1 LITQQITHSLA
12 QYWDDVYSG
21 GFVYGKKPSEAI
33 KRSLKFLESNRLL
46 NPEIIFLELGCGYC
60 RDVIYAS
67 RKLKVTTCYGIDIS
81 SQGLKLSNTLLE
93 DSDHSSEK
101 IRIVEEDAFT
111 FVEQFPFQQAI
122 PNLIYSHYFLQIL
135 KANDRDRMLEKAF
148 QLLPP
153 GGLLI
158 LSEYSI
164 NDSRFGTGDEVEHNT
179 FVLYPEAPLYTVHFF
194 SQDEILRIQ
203 RKHNYDM
210 LHLEEYVEHE
220 TVRESRINSKTWL
233 AIYRKQTR

>member
-1 LITQQITHSLA
+1 MTHSPA

-21 GFVYGKKPSEAI
+21 GLVYDKKPSEAI
-33 KRSLKFLESNRLL
+33 KRSLKFLDSNRLL
-46 NPEIIFLELGCGYC
+46 NPEVIFLELGCGYC
-60 RDVIYAS
+60 RDIIYAS
-67 RKLKVTTCYGIDIS
+67 RKLKGTTCYGIDIS
-81 SQGLKLSNTLLE
+81 SQGLQLAKTLLE
-93 DSDHSSEK
+93 DSDHLSEK
-101 IRIVEEDAFT
+101 IKIVQEDAFT

-122 PNLIYSHYFLQIL
+122 PNLIYSHYLLQIL
-135 KANDRDRMLEKAF
+135 KANDRDRMLEKTF

-179 FVLYPEAPLYTVHFF
+179 FVLYPEALLHTVHCF
-194 SQDEILRIQ
+194 SQDELLRIQ
-203 RKHNYDM
+203 SKHICDM

-220 TVRESRINSKTWL
+220 CVRGSRISSKTWL